1 VIEVKVSK
9 ISENLESLRNQLIDI
24 HSQLSLLQI
33 SAVLLAK
40 TFSRLKDE
48 SEKLL
53 RELLEKDKTDSN

>member
-1 VIEVKVSK
+1 MSK